1 MLGWNMSASSGV
13 RIVMLSLITITSGLN
28 YMQSLSAYWFVVEL
42 AIDVAV
48 PLSNRLISS
57 EDS

>member
-1 MLGWNMSASSGV
+1 
-13 RIVMLSLITITSGLN
+13 MLSLITITSGLN